1 MSCLTVHH
9 NLTTVLLLIPLA
21 AVAISAAAPTL
32 ARADTGTGPVLD
44 AVGTGS
50 VSATAAPSS
59 PSLGNSICT
68 AVQQPGE
75 TMASI
80 ASALA
85 VRDGTSPRMS
95 KVLTGLAI
103 SIYCPT
109 MMSTLPAD
117 DWLSLLGSGS

>member
-1 MSCLTVHH
+1 MSCLKGHH
-9 NLTTVLLLIPLA
+9 DLTMGVVIPLA
-21 AVAISAAAPTL
+21 ALAISAATPTL
-32 ARADTGTGPVLD
+32 AHADTGTDPVLD
-44 AVGTGS
+44 AVG
-50 VSATAAPSS
+50 SAGASTTAASSS

-85 VRDGTSPRMS
+85 ARDGTSPRMA

-109 MMSTLPAD
+109 MMSTLAGD
-117 DWLSLLGSGS
+117 DWLSLLG

>member
-1 MSCLTVHH
+1 MSCLKGHH
-9 NLTTVLLLIPLA
+9 NLTMGVVIPLA
-21 AVAISAAAPTL
+21 ALAISAATPTL
-32 ARADTGTGPVLD
+32 AHADTGTDPVLD
-44 AVGTGS
+44 AVG
-50 VSATAAPSS
+50 SAGASTTAASSS

-85 VRDGTSPRMS
+85 ARDGTSPRMS
-95 KVLTGLAI
+95 RVLTGLAI

-109 MMSTLPAD
+109 MMSTLAGD
-117 DWLSLLGSGS
+117 YWLSLLG

>member
-1 MSCLTVHH
+1 MSCLKGYH
-9 NLTTVLLLIPLA
+9 NLTMGFLIPLA
-21 AVAISAAAPTL
+21 ALAISAATPTL
-32 ARADTGTGPVLD
+32 AHADTGTSPVLD
-44 AVGTGS
+44 TVGTA
-50 VSATAAPSS
+50 SASTTAAPSS
-59 PSLGNSICT
+59 SLGNSICT

-85 VRDGTSPRMS
+85 ARDGTSPRMS

-109 MMSTLPAD
+109 MMSTLPGD

>member
-1 MSCLTVHH
+1 MSCLKGHH
-9 NLTTVLLLIPLA
+9 NLTMGVVIPLA
-21 AVAISAAAPTL
+21 ALAISAATPTL
-32 ARADTGTGPVLD
+32 AHADTGTDPVLD
-44 AVGTGS
+44 AVG
-50 VSATAAPSS
+50 SAGASTTAASSS

-85 VRDGTSPRMS
+85 ARDGTSPRMS
-95 KVLTGLAI
+95 RVLTGLAV

-109 MMSTLPAD
+109 MMSTLAGD
-117 DWLSLLGSGS
+117 DWLSLLG

>member
-1 MSCLTVHH
+1 MSCLNGYHS
-9 NLTTVLLLIPLA
+9 LTMGVLIPLA
-21 AVAISAAAPTL
+21 AVAIAAAAPTM
-32 ARADTGTGPVLD
+32 AHADTGTSPVLD
-44 AVGTGS
+44 TVGTAGAS
-50 VSATAAPSS
+50 TTAASSS
-59 PSLGNSICT
+59 PTLGNSICT

-85 VRDGTSPRMS
+85 ARDGTSPRMS

-109 MMSTLPAD
+109 MMSTLPGD

>member
-1 MSCLTVHH
+1 MSCLKGHH
-9 NLTTVLLLIPLA
+9 NLTMGVVIPLA
-21 AVAISAAAPTL
+21 ALAISAATPTL
-32 ARADTGTGPVLD
+32 AHADTGTDPVLD
-44 AVGTGS
+44 AVG
-50 VSATAAPSS
+50 SAGASTTAASSS

-85 VRDGTSPRMS
+85 ARDGTSPRMA

-109 MMSTLPAD
+109 MMSTLAGD
-117 DWLSLLGSGS
+117 DWLSLLG

>member
-1 MSCLTVHH
+1 MSCLKGHH
-9 NLTTVLLLIPLA
+9 DLTMGVVIPLA
-21 AVAISAAAPTL
+21 ALAISAATPTL
-32 ARADTGTGPVLD
+32 AHADTGTDPVLD
-44 AVGTGS
+44 AVG
-50 VSATAAPSS
+50 SAGASTTAASSS

-85 VRDGTSPRMS
+85 ARDGTSPRMS
-95 KVLTGLAI
+95 RVLTGLAI

-109 MMSTLPAD
+109 MMSTLAGD
-117 DWLSLLGSGS
+117 DWLSLLG